1 MRVALGKSERFVI
14 ESTEPGAGG
23 AISHGEPCVSGWKT
37 GTEESDRLLERDG
50 ILYASSANSHGGS
63 LARQLERIL
72 SGKVVVSVCEVTFN
86 RRGTERHSG
95 SEKMG

>member
-1 MRVALGKSERFVI
+1 MRVALGQSERFVI

-63 LARQLERIL
+63 RARQLERRL
-72 SGKVVVSVCEVTFN
+72 TSWKGGLGHLVRTGD
-86 RRGTERHSG
+86 RRDCG
-95 SEKMG
+95 